1 MIESNVDMSSLFNT
15 IRGNHMQNTHN
26 PITIGTF
33 DENVIQNEKPVVVF
47 FWAAWCAPCLTM
59 LSIIK
64 EIIVEQ
70 SEFDL
75 FSANTDEEPTLASLY
90 GIRTIPGYVIF
101 QNGRAVI
108 SSKNLIGSMS
118 KERLLKM
125 VREKITI

>member
-1 MIESNVDMSSLFNT
+1 
-15 IRGNHMQNTHN
+15 MQNTRN

-33 DENVIQNEKPVVVF
+33 DENVIRNKKPVVVF
-47 FWAAWCAPCLTM
+47 FWAAWCPPCRQM
-59 LSIIK
+59 LPIVE